1 MGGGLGWGEEHFK
14 LVCWGVGCR
23 AAGASRQEPGFV
35 VCGTRAWSRPHCPK
49 GGSHSVLPRGCTAR
63 SQGRGASC
71 GAARLR
77 LTLQAPSCRC
87 GRRWT
92 RGGLG
97 CPEIRAL
104 GLGPTDRLLDE
115 WPGSGPEVRGAWEPA
130 GEVSKRWPPGPLP
143 SRSGGRKWGAEPAWE
158 AVWLA
163 WAVWSAGPA
172 GPVGGGSQALWA
184 EGWRGSE
191 GL

>member
-1 MGGGLGWGEEHFK
+1 MGEEHFR

-23 AAGASRQEPGFV
+23 AAGASRQEPGFI

-49 GGSHSVLPRGCTAR
+49 GGSRSVLLRGRTAR

-71 GAARLR
+71 EAARLAAH
-77 LTLQAPSCRC
+77 TPGLQLPVWQEVDSR
-87 GRRWT
+87 
-92 RGGLG
+92 GLG
-97 CPEIRAL
+97 CPEIHAL
-104 GLGPTDRLLDE
+104 GPGPTDRLLGE
-115 WPGSGPEVRGAWEPA
+115 WLGSGPEVRGAWELA
-130 GEVSKRWPPGPLP
+130 GEVGKRWPPGPLP

-158 AVWLA
+158 AVRLA

-172 GPVGGGSQALWA
+172 GPVDGGSQALWA
-184 EGWRGSE
+184 EGWHGSE